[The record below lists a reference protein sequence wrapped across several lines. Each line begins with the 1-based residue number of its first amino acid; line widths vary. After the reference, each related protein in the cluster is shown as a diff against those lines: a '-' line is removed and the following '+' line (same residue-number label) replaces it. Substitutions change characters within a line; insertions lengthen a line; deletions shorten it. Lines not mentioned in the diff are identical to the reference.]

1 MPTHTFFRLPEEKR
15 QRLTEAA
22 WGEFSRCSFA
32 EASIN
37 QIVQNARVSRGSFYQ
52 YFADKE
58 DLFFYLLEGS
68 RDYFFGVLRSILEE
82 TGGDLFALPLAA
94 FDRFVGA
101 DDPVLEG
108 FHRVVKL
115 NRDMDL
121 QRCFRGEA
129 LPEGLWERIDRS
141 LLRRDDREFAEKVT
155 SLLLVCTAAA
165 ILTTIETPENRDHER
180 RLLADRVDILAYGS
194 LKSDT
199 LFREEEAK

>member
-1 MPTHTFFRLPEEKR
+1 M
-15 QRLTEAA
+15 
-22 WGEFSRCSFA
+22 
-32 EASIN
+32 
-37 QIVQNARVSRGSFYQ
+37 
-52 YFADKE
+52 
-58 DLFFYLLEGS
+58 
-68 RDYFFGVLRSILEE
+68 
-82 TGGDLFALPLAA
+82 
-94 FDRFVGA
+94 GA